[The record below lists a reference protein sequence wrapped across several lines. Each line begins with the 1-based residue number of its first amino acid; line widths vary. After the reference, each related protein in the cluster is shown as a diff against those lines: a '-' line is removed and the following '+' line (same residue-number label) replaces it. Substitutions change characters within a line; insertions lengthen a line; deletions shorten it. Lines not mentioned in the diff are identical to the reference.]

1 MPASAST
8 RLTARERW
16 KLLVLLSASF
26 TLAVDFSVLNVA
38 LPEIG
43 RDVGIQVQDLQW
55 IITAFALPAAGFGL
69 LFGRLG
75 DLVGRRLFFIT
86 GIALL
91 GVGSLIGGVAETS
104 WLLIAGRIVQG
115 FGAAAVAP
123 TALSL
128 LTTSFEEGPRRS
140 RALGI
145 NGALISAGFTV
156 GALLGGVL
164 TSGLSWRWAFFI
176 NIPVAIVVLIL
187 TPALFAESRPNE
199 RPRLDLPG
207 AVLISAALAS
217 LVFGLTIA
225 GESGLSVIDPYPWL
239 AAAVVLLLI
248 FGWVESRA
256 HSPLVAVRIL
266 RKRTVAFG
274 NLAGLATFSMMSSL
288 TYLLTLY
295 LQDVLLLN
303 AVLTGSVIA
312 VIGIVSV
319 VAANFTPRIIGK
331 FGQKGLVV
339 AALVFQAVGSIVL
352 AFAGPNM
359 TSLSLILVG
368 IVIGALGHIGSIVGY
383 TVTSTSGLP
392 DNEQGLAT
400 GLTTTSQQVGLAL
413 GTPLMATILAIGIG
427 NRTADDPSALLDGL
441 TTAIAA
447 NGIIVLAVA
456 VVVAVFL
463 PGASTTAKSSNRTD
477 TATEPVA
484 AESQ

>member
-1 MPASAST
+1 MPTSTST

-75 DLVGRRLFFIT
+75 DLVGRRLFFIA

-123 TALSL
+123 T
-128 LTTSFEEGPRRS
+128 SFEEGPRRS

-145 NGALISAGFTV
+145 NGALISAGFTA

-187 TPALFAESRPNE
+187 TPILFAESRPNE

-239 AAAVVLLLI
+239 AAAVVLLLV

-274 NLAGLATFSMMSSL
+274 NLAGLTTFSMMSSL

-303 AVLTGSVIA
+303 AVLTGLVIA

-339 AALVFQAVGSIVL
+339 AALVFQGVGSIVL

-359 TSLSLILVG
+359 TSLVLILVG

-392 DNEQGLAT
+392 DSEQGLAT

-413 GTPLMATILAIGIG
+413 GTPIMATILAIGIG
-427 NRTADDPSALLDGL
+427 NRAADAPSALLDGL

-456 VVVAVFL
+456 VVVAIFL
-463 PGASTTAKSSNRTD
+463 PGASTTAKSSNRAD